1 MRCIK
6 LLVLA
11 LGLMPLAQAQPW
23 VSFQTHTRYMA
34 LGDSISAGYAA
45 MPATQGFVYQLYQS
59 GAIDKVN
66 NTLFCA
72 AGIPGALRKD
82 VLDYQ
87 VPQVGR
93 FFADTGMPYRKVVT
107 LTLGGND
114 VLQVLGGAD
123 PSTVLASFSNNLFLI
138 LTRLT
143 TQFPNARIYVANYYD
158 PRLPVP
164 GEDALVA
171 GLNQVIG
178 GVVGL
183 FPQNA
188 VLPGHNTGLRG
199 RHWKAIG
206 PARLRTELEP
216 QRHKDTKKTKTKP
229 LWLGVFVVPESVQGK
244 LIGEG
249 NQVRCGLL

>member
-6 LLVLA
+6 LLALA
-11 LGLMPLAQAQPW
+11 FGLMPLAQAQPW

-72 AGIPGALRKD
+72 AGIPGALSKD

-93 FFADTGMPYRKVVT
+93 FFSDTGMPYRKVVT

-114 VLQVLGGAD
+114 LLQVLDGAD
-123 PSTVLASFSNNLFLI
+123 PTKVMTSFSNNLFDI
-138 LTRLT
+138 LTQLT
-143 TQFPNARIYVANYYD
+143 TKFPDARIYVANYYD

-164 GEDALVA
+164 GGDAALVA
-171 GLNQVIG
+171 GLNQAIG
-178 GVVGL
+178 GVVGV
-183 FPQNA
+183 FQENA
-188 VLPGHNTGLRG
+188 VLVDIHSAFDGRSGLLLIEKKGSNAFEVHPTNAGYRVIT
-199 RHWKAIG
+199 RAFEEAIG
-206 PARLRTELEP
+206 G
-216 QRHKDTKKTKTKP
+216 Q
-229 LWLGVFVVPESVQGK
+229 
-244 LIGEG
+244 
-249 NQVRCGLL
+249 

>member
-1 MRCIK
+1 MHCIK

-11 LGLMPLAQAQPW
+11 LSLMPLAQAQPW

-34 LGDSISAGYAA
+34 LGDSISAGYGA
-45 MPATQGFVYQLYQS
+45 MPATQGFVYQLFQS

-72 AGIPGALRKD
+72 AGVPGALSKD

-93 FFADTGMPYRKVVT
+93 FFSQTGMPYRKAVT

-114 VLQVLGGAD
+114 LLQVLGGAD
-123 PSTVLASFSNNLFLI
+123 PTAVMTSVGNNLFLI
-138 LTRLT
+138 LTQLT
-143 TQFPNARIYVANYYD
+143 TEFPEARIYVANYYD

-164 GEDALVA
+164 GGDLLVA
-171 GLNQVIG
+171 ALNQAIG

-183 FPQNA
+183 FPENA
-188 VLPGHNTGLRG
+188 VLVDIHSAFDGRSGLLLIEKKGAGALEVHPTNAGYRVIT
-199 RHWKAIG
+199 RAFEEAIG
-206 PARLRTELEP
+206 G
-216 QRHKDTKKTKTKP
+216 Q
-229 LWLGVFVVPESVQGK
+229 
-244 LIGEG
+244 
-249 NQVRCGLL
+249 

>member
-1 MRCIK
+1 
-6 LLVLA
+6 LA
-11 LGLMPLAQAQPW
+11 FSLTPLAQAQPW

-34 LGDSISAGYAA
+34 LGDSVSAGYGA

-72 AGIPGALRKD
+72 AAIPGALSEE

-93 FFADTGMPYRKVVT
+93 FFADTGVPYRKVVT

-114 VLQVLGGAD
+114 LLQILNGAD
-123 PSTVLASFSNNLFLI
+123 PTTVLTSVGNNLFLI
-138 LTRLT
+138 LTHLT
-143 TQFPNARIYVANYYD
+143 MKFPDARIYVANYYD

-178 GVVGL
+178 GVVAR
-183 FPQNA
+183 FPENA
-188 VLPGHNTGLRG
+188 VLVDVHSAFDGRSGLLLIEKKGSNAFEVHPTNAGYRVMTQAFEE
-199 RHWKAIG
+199 AIG
-206 PARLRTELEP
+206 G
-216 QRHKDTKKTKTKP
+216 H
-229 LWLGVFVVPESVQGK
+229 
-244 LIGEG
+244 
-249 NQVRCGLL
+249 